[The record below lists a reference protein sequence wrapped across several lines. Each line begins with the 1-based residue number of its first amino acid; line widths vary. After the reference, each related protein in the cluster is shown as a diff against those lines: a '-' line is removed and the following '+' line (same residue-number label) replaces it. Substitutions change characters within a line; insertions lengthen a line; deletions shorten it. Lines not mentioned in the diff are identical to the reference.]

1 MLFILN
7 EVVIKMTD
15 KKIAKAE
22 LELLQSAVDR
32 IVNSEV
38 LESKISSFL
47 PKVEDLSD
55 SNKIYRCKT
64 SVLFVDMRKSTKLP
78 EQFDN
83 IQLAKIYRSYIRV
96 IVQAIRYSGGVVKD
110 FMGDGVLAM
119 FIDNE
124 DGKSE
129 DKAVNAARY
138 ITTCIDKVLNPVLD
152 DILDYRISC
161 GIGIHTGEISLS
173 KVGMKGKSSDKEE
186 SEYGIAWIG
195 SSTNLACKFSGAV
208 DNGSIF
214 ISSSTYKNISSVED
228 KKNWSHVKF
237 EKNGNLL
244 EGFISHNNYLPIDV
258 EYEIKALPSGMS
270 ESSITLSESI
280 SYNLNKKLN
289 EIEQKSREL
298 GKKEEKIKSDESK
311 LASKTAKLNNKEKEH
326 ISKEFQLN
334 VDYYDFYCETLK
346 SAHCKSA
353 YAIEMGEDFWETN
366 LTNAILA
373 GRKIGKSESEVKQ
386 DVSYAMV
393 SIYESLKMYDKAYEF
408 LIEQINKC
416 RWVHLFTVQ
425 KIVHKVGYCNR
436 LYSAIKSRVYKG
448 DIPDDN
454 YEEFKKIENW
464 LEIQCKTK

>member
-15 KKIAKAE
+15 KKIIKAE

-78 EQFDN
+78 ERFDN

-195 SSTNLACKFSGAV
+195 SSTNLASKFSGAV

-228 KKNWSHVKF
+228 KKKWSHVKF

-258 EYEIKALPSGMS
+258 EYEIKALPSGK
-270 ESSITLSESI
+270 SESI
-280 SYNLNKKLN
+280 SFNLNKKLN

-298 GKKEEKIKSDESK
+298 GKKEEKIKSDESN
-311 LASKTAKLNNKEKEH
+311 LASNIAKLNNKEKEYV
-326 ISKEFQLN
+326 SKEFQLN
-334 VDYYDFYCETLK
+334 LDSYDFYCK
-346 SAHCKSA
+346 IIRSAHCKSA
-353 YAIEMGEDFWETN
+353 YTIEMGVDFWETN
-366 LTNAILA
+366 LTEAILA
-373 GRKIGKSESEVKQ
+373 GRKIGKCESEVKQ

-393 SIYESLKMYDKAYEF
+393 SIYQSLQMYDKAYDF
-408 LIEQINKC
+408 LIEQVNGC
-416 RWVHLFTVQ
+416 RWVHLHTVQ
-425 KIVHKVGYCNR
+425 RIVNKVGYCYKLN
-436 LYSAIKSRVYKG
+436 SAIKSRIYKG
-448 DIPDDN
+448 DIPDEN
-454 YEEFKKIENW
+454 YEEFKKIESW
-464 LEIQCKTK
+464 LEVQCKIK